1 MVYRYATTRIPILT
15 TIRVFL
21 GAATR
26 HATFY
31 TETNVVEMTITSINV
46 IATLSFE
53 IFFRAIRL
61 YRSFRKDRSSWLQ
74 RYRYLSYFVLC
85 SLSYRSIK
93 K

>member
-46 IATLSFE
+46 ITTLVRNIFPRDSLISQLPKRSQLLATE
-53 IFFRAIRL
+53 IQIFIL
-61 YRSFRKDRSSWLQ
+61 
-74 RYRYLSYFVLC
+74 LC
-85 SLSYRSIK
+85 SLLFILPID
-93 K
+93 